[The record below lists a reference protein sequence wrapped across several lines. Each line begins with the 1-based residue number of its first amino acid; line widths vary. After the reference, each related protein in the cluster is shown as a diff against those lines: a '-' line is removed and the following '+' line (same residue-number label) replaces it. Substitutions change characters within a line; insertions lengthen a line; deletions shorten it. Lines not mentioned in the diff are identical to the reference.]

1 MNDPPGKK
9 TAAFGP
15 QAWSRRDVTA
25 AAATTVLAAGA
36 GAPALAQTSTDRR
49 MQMPDNVRFLNPDSM
64 AKPPGYTHV
73 VEVTGPG
80 RTVYFAG
87 QLGRSGKLVEGD
99 FRAQTVQAFENLKL
113 ALASVGAS
121 FEHVVKLNN
130 YLVDIKTNIPALRE
144 VRDRYINTASPPA
157 STTVGVPQLARD
169 GALFEVE
176 AIAVLPPK

>member
-1 MNDPPGKK
+1 ML
-9 TAAFGP
+9 AAG
-15 QAWSRRDVTA
+15 
-25 AAATTVLAAGA
+25 AGA
-36 GAPALAQTSTDRR
+36 GAPALAQTQSDRR
-49 MQMPDNVRFLNPDSM
+49 TQMPDNVRFLNPDGM

-87 QLGRSGKLVEGD
+87 QLGLDRSGKLVEGD

-113 ALASVGAS
+113 ALASVGAN

-176 AIAVLPPK
+176 AVAVLPPK